1 MGCGRFTQPDPIG
14 LLGGLNLYQ
23 YAPNGLTW
31 IDPWGLSFVTVG
43 RWMGLAEYQEM
54 VDSGKVVQSITGT
67 THVAYPADVNA
78 FGKQAKNGALYVEFD
93 IPKKSIIP
101 TNEGW
106 AKIVG
111 PNSLEGRLAQRKGLP
126 VPEMPK
132 ASNIRVKAEKINGKI
147 QSKC

>member
-1 MGCGRFTQPDPIG
+1 MG
-14 LLGGLNLYQ
+14 
-23 YAPNGLTW
+23 
-31 IDPWGLSFVTVG
+31 
-43 RWMGLAEYQEM
+43 
-54 VDSGKVVQSITGT
+54 
-67 THVAYPADVNA
+67 ADVNA

-93 IPKKSIIP
+93 ISKKSIIP

-111 PNSLEGRLAQRKGLP
+111 QNSLEGRLAQRKGLS

-132 ASNIRVKAEKINGKI
+132 ASNIRVKAEKINEEI